1 MGNEKTYH
9 TTGNGRISLVTFTKI
24 QWLIAISAIA
34 AGCAAGGDS
43 APDSARPVLNA
54 EALQV
59 CEPLQRFDFAFTSNA
74 GGENDIYLYEARTA
88 SIIKLTDS
96 DAADHWA
103 TWSADGR
110 MLAYQSL
117 RDGNREIYI
126 HVLPG
131 GIPVNASQHE
141 AQDLTPSWS
150 PNNSY
155 LVFYS
160 SRDVTWA
167 EAGPIGGNLFVMRVQ
182 GSIVG
187 RIQTEP
193 FHSPTMIAWS
203 SDSGTL
209 FYARY
214 GEGKEG
220 IYSLDLASGQETA
233 LLALEGRFPGIAS
246 THPQAGTVDYYVN
259 VESGVAIYQ
268 LNLEDGTSRKLSPDR
283 GLHYYASWSPDRS
296 ALLITSAQ
304 DATGQAYDIRC
315 VAVDGS
321 YDVPVINDASDA
333 RSAAWRP
340 GER

>member
-1 MGNEKTYH
+1 M
-9 TTGNGRISLVTFTKI
+9 TFTKI
-24 QWLIAISAIA
+24 QWLIVVSAA
-34 AGCAAGGDS
+34 LAGCAAGRDS
-43 APDSARPVLNA
+43 APDSAMPILNA

-74 GGENDIYLYEARTA
+74 AGENDIYLFEARTA
-88 SIIKLTDS
+88 SVTRLTDS
-96 DAADHWA
+96 EAEDHWA
-103 TWSADGR
+103 TWSRDGR
-110 MLAYQSL
+110 MLAFQSL

-126 HVLPG
+126 QVLPG

-141 AQDLTPSWS
+141 EQDLVPAWS
-150 PNNSY
+150 PNNNY

-182 GSIVG
+182 GSVLG

-193 FHSPTMIAWS
+193 FHSPTMVAWS
-203 SDSGTL
+203 PDSGTL

-220 IYSLDLASGQETA
+220 IYSLNLATGQETA
-233 LLALEGRFPGIAS
+233 LLALDGRFPGIAS
-246 THPQAGTVDYYVN
+246 TYPAQDTVDYYVN

-268 LNLEDGTSRKLSPDR
+268 LNLLDGTSRKLSPDR

-296 ALLITSAQ
+296 ALLITSAR
-304 DATGQAYDIRC
+304 DATGQSYNIRC
-315 VAVDGS
+315 VAADGS
-321 YDVPVINDASDA
+321 YDVPVINGASDA

-340 GER
+340 GVH